1 MPIEQTY
8 ASAGPDEPAILTAF
22 GLTARAL
29 LGSGGEARIFALDER
44 RVLRIQAS
52 GEAGPDRSL
61 ARLLDTWAGIDLGFG
76 LPRVLRQARWERQN
90 YSIEVRLPGMPL
102 ALWLANT
109 ADPAVRRGGLLTLLD
124 AAGRL
129 RELPTPRPG
138 FGRVLADERQFGS
151 LADLLAAQI
160 EIGLRHSQGRLAAA
174 VPELDRRVERLLER
188 LGARVVT
195 PAFCHADLGPS
206 NVLVDECGRV
216 SAVVDVSVHALAADP
231 VLDQVAA
238 VAFLE
243 LTPYAGNAADA
254 AWLERQL
261 AERLGTAAWLIDTYR
276 RYYALYYAM
285 DPGLIPWCA
294 NQLLAPE
301 PGRYRR

>member
-8 ASAGPDEPAILTAF
+8 VSAGPDEPAILAAF
-22 GLTARAL
+22 RLTAQAL

-44 RVLRIQAS
+44 RVLRIQAA
-52 GEAGPDRSL
+52 GAAGPDRSL
-61 ARLLDTWAGIDLGFG
+61 ARLLDTWTGVNLGFG
-76 LPRVLRQARWERQN
+76 LPHVLRQARWETQN
-90 YSIEVRLPGMPL
+90 YSVEVRLQGMPMTR
-102 ALWLANT
+102 WLANT
-109 ADPAVRRGGLLTLLD
+109 ADPVVRRGGLLSVLD
-124 AAGRL
+124 AAVRL

-138 FGRVLADERQFGS
+138 FGRVLADEQRFGN
-151 LADLLAAQI
+151 LVDLLAAQI

-174 VPELDRRVERLLER
+174 VPELHQRVERLLQR
-188 LGARVVT
+188 LGVRVVT

-206 NVLVDECGRV
+206 NVLVDVRGRV

-231 VLDQVAA
+231 VLDQVAV

-243 LTPYAGNAADA
+243 LTPYVGNAADA

-261 AERLGTAAWLIDTYR
+261 AERLGTEAWLIDAYR

-294 NQLLAPE
+294 KQLLARE
-301 PGRYRR
+301 PDRY